1 MKLNKANKKET
12 IMQITLLFDQL
23 MSETKKSGY
32 YNYIGMQY
40 YYDTIAKTLN
50 YSPETIRV
58 YILEYN
64 KRKRDNLKKAKKDEK

>member
-1 MKLNKANKKET
+1 MKLNNANKKET

-40 YYDTIAKTLN
+40 YYDTIAKALN

-64 KRKRDNLKKAKKDEK
+64 KRKRDNLKKAKKEEK

>member
-1 MKLNKANKKET
+1 MKQDRANKKET
-12 IMQITLLFDQL
+12 LMQITLLFDQL
-23 MSETKKSGY
+23 ISETRKSGY

-40 YYDTIAKTLN
+40 YYDTIAKKLG

-64 KRKRDNLKKAKKDEK
+64 KRKRNNVKRAKKEDK

>member
-40 YYDTIAKTLN
+40 YYDTIAKALN